1 MDLLIL
7 LVIAFITGS
16 IGAHLAG
23 VSRLGCL
30 GSIFVGLV
38 GSYVGS
44 FVATKLHLPVI
55 FALHV
60 GGHAFPIIWSIV
72 GSIICVVALHLLIG
86 GRRD

>member
-7 LVIAFITGS
+7 LVIAAITGS

-30 GSIFVGLV
+30 GSIFIGLI

-44 FVATKLHLPVI
+44 YIATKLHLPVI

-60 GGHAFPIIWSIV
+60 GGHSFPIIWSIV
-72 GSIICVVALHLLIG
+72 GAIICVAALHLLMG

>member
-1 MDLLIL
+1 MDILIL
-7 LVIAFITGS
+7 LIIAAITGS

-23 VSRLGCL
+23 GSRLGCL
-30 GSIFVGLV
+30 GAIFVGLI

-44 FVATKLHLPVI
+44 FVAAKLNLPVI

-60 GGHAFPIIWSIV
+60 RGHAFPIIWSIV
-72 GSIICVVALHLLIG
+72 GAIICVAVLHLLSG